1 VPGEKAGDAASAA
14 YAELVEDAVLMGA
27 HGRDFDF
34 KPMRNLLVAEIVG
47 DHARDLERAYREFQD
62 RRLTVRLRRG
72 RTVRS
77 AGDSTRLSA
86 AAIYMTDSQPN

>member
-1 VPGEKAGDAASAA
+1 M
-14 YAELVEDAVLMGA
+14 VEISTSSRCAISFAD
-27 HGRDFDF
+27 H
-34 KPMRNLLVAEIVG
+34 NVG
-47 DHARDLERAYREFQD
+47 DHARDLELAYREFQD

-72 RTVRS
+72 RTARS